1 MPRVNDGLQS
11 LAGWVIIL
19 ENALNYKLYVS
30 SIHSA
35 YVLFTAP
42 NIIYGISFA
51 GFELNKNPVEGFLAG
66 LIDDNDLYCW
76 EDLIIGPPDTL
87 YEGGVFKAY
96 LIFPKDYPLWPPKM
110 KFITDIWPPNGKL
123 PLIWNKIKTGWSS
136 LVPDT
141 GKLSWPRQQSSVRH
155 VDIDCFF
162 VSGAIRNI
170 TDLKGKT
177 VALSATMAQE
187 GHLFILVLTSSWS
200 GSISKI
206 KS

>member
-141 GKLSWPRQQSSVRH
+141 GK
-155 VDIDCFF
+155 
-162 VSGAIRNI
+162 
-170 TDLKGKT
+170 T

-187 GHLFILVLTSSWS
+187 GHLFIVVLTSNWG
-200 GSISKI
+200 GSITKI

>member
-11 LAGWVIIL
+11 LA
-19 ENALNYKLYVS
+19 
-30 SIHSA
+30 
-35 YVLFTAP
+35 
-42 NIIYGISFA
+42 
-51 GFELNKNPVEGFLAG
+51 ELNKNPVGGFSAG
-66 LIDDNDLYCW
+66 LIDDNDLYRWCPW
-76 EDLIIGPPDTL
+76 RPEEGTGSLKLEDQAAVSCHMQMLRTEPL
-87 YEGGVFKAY
+87 QVYEGGVFKAY

-187 GHLFILVLTSSWS
+187 GHLFIVVLTSNWG
-200 GSISKI
+200 GSITKI

>member
-11 LAGWVIIL
+11 LA
-19 ENALNYKLYVS
+19 
-30 SIHSA
+30 
-35 YVLFTAP
+35 
-42 NIIYGISFA
+42 
-51 GFELNKNPVEGFLAG
+51 ELNKNPVGGFSAG
-66 LIDDNDLYCW
+66 LIDDNDLYRW
-76 EDLIIGPPDTL
+76 EVLTIGRPDTL

-96 LIFPKDYPLWPPKM
+96 LIFPKDYPLQPPKM

-200 GSISKI
+200 GSITKI

>member
-141 GKLSWPRQQSSVRH
+141 GKLSWPRQQSSVRKNSGS
-155 VDIDCFF
+155 
-162 VSGAIRNI
+162 VSNHGTGRSPFHPGANI
-170 TDLKGKT
+170 QLEWQYFQNKILKGE
-177 VALSATMAQE
+177 AEIM
-187 GHLFILVLTSSWS
+187 LTQKVE
-200 GSISKI
+200 I
-206 KS
+206 

>member
-1 MPRVNDGLQS
+1 MCPREGWRNGSAVKSTDCSSRGPEFNSQQPHCGSQPSVIGILMP
-11 LAGWVIIL
+11 
-19 ENALNYKLYVS
+19 S
-30 SIHSA
+30 S
-35 YVLFTAP
+35 
-42 NIIYGISFA
+42 
-51 GFELNKNPVEGFLAG
+51 ELNKNPVEGFLAG

-76 EDLIIGPPDTL
+76 EVLIIGPPDTL

-96 LIFPKDYPLWPPKM
+96 LIFPKDYPLWPSKM

-187 GHLFILVLTSSWS
+187 GHLFIVVLTSNWG
-200 GSISKI
+200 GSITKI